1 MPANNEMSRPELLL
15 GPNPL
20 IEAIPPFVPFKD
32 LMRHLRHYPLDHAPD
47 WRQVPPDYREA
58 LLECATQHFAPYQPI
73 LELAAGI
80 QLLLRRALSM
90 GNPLRAEVRK
100 RANQVGVANSVH
112 DFRHVTHV
120 DGGGGMVDGITGL
133 GKTNAVQRA
142 LAVFAPNQVIE
153 HLSCPQAGWA
163 RMMQCVYLYIDF
175 PSNGTRGAL
184 LKRILMGLDE
194 QLGTN
199 YSEQN
204 ARKTNLDA
212 LLVVASKLLVLHRV
226 ALLVIDEKQDA
237 SFNQNPLQYEF
248 VLFYLSLMNLGISVL
263 LIGNPLAFTHLQTFS
278 QVMRRF
284 SVGGM
289 TSLEPASHQDEKWWC
304 EGFVPRMRKFC
315 VVEGCAVDEQLR
327 ARLEFEASAGTPG
340 LFQRYFV
347 ETQRAALRRA
357 ALQRGT
363 DSAEMTVEDFVAA
376 RKSER
381 YKELQR
387 IATSIRSGSEEYDDI
402 PQRQK
407 AFGPSMQK
415 GEIPESP
422 AGTGQPPPAKPMRD
436 VVGGLLRNYKAA
448 QTREANLLAK
458 RIAAMQSYSDDDLRM
473 LGVSHDL
480 VEEAQ
485 KIGDT
490 VPAAKKRKK
499 GGAV

>member
-1 MPANNEMSRPELLL
+1 MLTNFEMSRPELLL

-20 IEAIPPFVPFKD
+20 IEAIPPFIPFKD
-32 LMRHLRHYPLDHAPD
+32 LMRHLRHYPLEQIPD
-47 WRQVPPDYREA
+47 WRLVPPPNREA
-58 LLECATQHFAPYQPI
+58 LLEFSTQHFAPYQPI
-73 LELAAGI
+73 LELAAGV

-90 GNPLRAEVRK
+90 GNPLRADVRK
-100 RANQVGVANSVH
+100 RANQVGVASSFN
-112 DFRHVTHV
+112 DFRYVTHV
-120 DGGGGMVDGITGL
+120 DGGGGMADGITGI
-133 GKTNAVQRA
+133 GKTNAARRA
-142 LAVFAPNQVIE
+142 LAVFVPDQVIE
-153 HLSCPQAGWA
+153 HAPCREAGWT
-163 RMMQCVYLYIDF
+163 RLKQCVYLYIDF

-184 LKRILMGLDE
+184 LKRILMELDE
-194 QLGTN
+194 KLGTD
-199 YSEQN
+199 YAEQY
-204 ARKTNLDA
+204 ARKTNIDT
-212 LLVVASKLLVLHRV
+212 LLVAASKHLVLHRV
-226 ALLVIDEKQDA
+226 ALLVIDEKQES

-289 TSLEPASHQDEKWWC
+289 ISLEPASTQHEKWWC

-315 VVEGCAVDEQLR
+315 VVERCAVDEELR

-347 ETQRAALRRA
+347 ETQRAALRR
-357 ALQRGT
+357 GT
-363 DSAEMTVEDFVAA
+363 DSAEILIEDFVAA
-376 RKSER
+376 RNSER

-402 PQRQK
+402 PQRPK
-407 AFGPSMQK
+407 AFRPSMKK

-422 AGTGQPPPAKPMRD
+422 AGTGQPAPTKPMRD

-458 RIAAMQSYSDDDLRM
+458 RIAAMQSFSDDDLRM

-480 VEEAQ
+480 AEEAQ

-490 VPAAKKRKK
+490 APSEKKGKK
-499 GGAV
+499 GGAA

>member
-32 LMRHLRHYPLDHAPD
+32 LMRHLRYYPLDHAPD
-47 WRQVPPDYREA
+47 WRQVPPVYREA

-90 GNPLRAEVRK
+90 GNPLIAEVRK
-100 RANQVGVANSVH
+100 RANQVGVANSVC

-133 GKTNAVQRA
+133 GKTNAVRRA

-153 HLSCPQAGWA
+153 HSSCPQAGWA
-163 RMMQCVYLYIDF
+163 RMVQCVYLYIDF

-184 LKRILMGLDE
+184 LRRILMGLDE

-212 LLVVASKLLVLHRV
+212 LLVVVSKFLVLHRV
-226 ALLVIDEKQDA
+226 ALLVVDEKQDA

-263 LIGNPLAFTHLQTFS
+263 LIGNPLAFTYLQTFS

-289 TSLEPASHQDEKWWC
+289 TSLEPASQQDEKWWC

-315 VVEGCAVDEQLR
+315 VVEGCAVDEQLQG
-327 ARLEFEASAGTPG
+327 RLEFEASAGTPG

-347 ETQRAALRRA
+347 EAQRAALRR
-357 ALQRGT
+357 GG
-363 DSAEMTVEDFVAA
+363 DSTEMTLEDFVVAGNSA
-376 RKSER
+376 R

-387 IATSIRSGSEEYDDI
+387 IASSIRSGSDEYDDI
-402 PQRQK
+402 PHRPK
-407 AFGPSMQK
+407 SLGPSMKK
-415 GEIPESP
+415 GQIPESP
-422 AGTGQPPPAKPMRD
+422 AGTGQPIPANSMSD
-436 VVGGLLRNYKAA
+436 VVVGLLRNYKAA

-458 RIAAMQSYSDDDLRM
+458 RIASMRSFSDDDLRM

-485 KIGDT
+485 KLGGAL
-490 VPAAKKRKK
+490 PAENKKKKKK
-499 GGAV
+499 GGSA